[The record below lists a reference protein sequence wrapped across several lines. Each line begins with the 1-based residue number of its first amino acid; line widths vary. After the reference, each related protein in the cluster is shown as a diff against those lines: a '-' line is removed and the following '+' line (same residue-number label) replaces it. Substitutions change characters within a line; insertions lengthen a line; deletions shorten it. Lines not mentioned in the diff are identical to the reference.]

1 MTAGPAGPPASPPSP
16 ASPASPADGR
26 GIPARAWRLLL
37 RNQLLG
43 FVREPAAAGFNL
55 VVPFFIVLVQAFAY
69 GRSEVGSDL
78 PGYLVAD
85 VLPIGAAVTYIMII
99 GVFGMGVG
107 LASMVESRSLASFRL
122 RPGGVGSIL
131 SAYGVVLVLL
141 TLVGLSLSTAVL
153 ALGWGI
159 RAPARPLVLLP
170 AALLGC
176 AVFLA
181 LGACVAGATGTP
193 RSAQGVS
200 SAVFFP
206 MLFLSGAMFPL
217 DAFPAPLRV
226 LAQALPG
233 YHLYEVTSWG
243 WVGSQGAPM
252 ASLGYLV
259 VAASVLPALAGW
271 LFGRREDL

>member
-1 MTAGPAGPPASPPSP
+1 VTSHSLSVP
-16 ASPASPADGR
+16 
-26 GIPARAWRLLL
+26 GISLRAWRLLV

-55 VVPFFIVLVQAFAY
+55 AVPFFIVLVQAFAY
-69 GRSEVGSDL
+69 GDSAVGDEL
-78 PGYLVAD
+78 PGYRVAD

-107 LASMVESRSLASFRL
+107 LASMVESRSLATFRL

-131 SAYGVVLVLL
+131 SAYGVVLVGL
-141 TLVGLSLSTAVL
+141 TLIGLALSTAVL
-153 ALGWGI
+153 AFGWGV
-159 RAPARPLVLLP
+159 RVPARPLLLLP
-170 AALLGC
+170 AALLGS

-200 SAVFFP
+200 SALFFP

-217 DAFPAPLRV
+217 DAFPAPLQV
-226 LAQALPG
+226 LAVCLPG
-233 YHLYEVTSWG
+233 FHLYEVTAWA
-243 WVGSQGAPM
+243 WVGSQDAPWLS
-252 ASLGYLV
+252 AAYL
-259 VAASVLPALAGW
+259 AALAVALPVLAGR